1 MLVLQLGELDTN
13 WDGTFKMEVLLT
25 ECLYEFEKLMLEH
38 VHDLKKDL
46 REKGWWERETSEV
59 SQTTFLRNENSDA
72 V

>member
-25 ECLYEFEKLMLEH
+25 ECHYEFEKLMLEH

-46 REKGWWERETSEV
+46 REKGWWE
-59 SQTTFLRNENSDA
+59 
-72 V
+72 

>member
-38 VHDLKKDL
+38 VHD
-46 REKGWWERETSEV
+46 RSQERYEGKGMVGMRAFRGFPNHISE
-59 SQTTFLRNENSDA
+59 E
-72 V
+72 

>member
-25 ECLYEFEKLMLEH
+25 EYQYEFEQEMLKH

-46 REKGWWERETSEV
+46 REKGWWE
-59 SQTTFLRNENSDA
+59 
-72 V
+72 

>member
-1 MLVLQLGELDTN
+1 MLEQLKLPMGHQQMLVLQLGELDTN

-46 REKGWWERETSEV
+46 REKGCWE
-59 SQTTFLRNENSDA
+59 
-72 V
+72 

>member
-25 ECLYEFEKLMLEH
+25 ECLYEFEKFMLEH

-46 REKGWWERETSEV
+46 REKGWWE
-59 SQTTFLRNENSDA
+59 
-72 V
+72 